1 MNELS
6 NRVTDLLP
14 FTAADSPA
22 ERASVALHRGI
33 KGPLEAE
40 DAGLKS
46 MCHTVGF
53 LASLHPTHLSWPS
66 FSAESQSQPNNKK
79 TSETGSTKDRLTK
92 TEQGIQG
99 DEEEMLRFQR
109 NLFAPGWKRR
119 RKIEHSQMMKAMPT

>member
-22 ERASVALHRGI
+22 ECASVALDRGI

-40 DAGLKS
+40 DVGLKG

-66 FSAESQSQPNNKK
+66 FSAESQSQPNNTQ
-79 TSETGSTKDRLTK
+79 TSETGSTQDRLTK
-92 TEQGIQG
+92 TEQGLQG
-99 DEEEMLRFQR
+99 DEEEMLGFQR

-119 RKIEHSQMMKAMPT
+119 